1 MKPTIAKIEKE
12 ETYSSVMRDL
22 NKNNP
27 EKIPEFMRKFKDA
40 FDAAIESDIDDHQ
53 TVALMEAKTSL
64 GCDMDYRLWKFA
76 QVAMSSNDPGKVG
89 QTLASIVKIILSRV
103 PHAHQDAYANIRKK
117 LFTMSVAEIAGKD
130 LPATAGYG
138 QAITLIKTMLN
149 GYDAAFI
156 SKVLASISRHLY

>member
-1 MKPTIAKIEKE
+1 MKPTTAQIKE
-12 ETYSSVMRDL
+12 ETETYSSVMRDL
-22 NKNNP
+22 NKNDP

-40 FDAAIESDIDDHQ
+40 FDAALESDIDDHQ

-64 GCDMDYRLWKFA
+64 GCDVDYRLWKFA
-76 QVAMSSNDPGKVG
+76 QVALSNDPDKVG

-103 PHAHQDAYANIRKK
+103 PHAQQDVYANIRKQ
-117 LFTMSVAEIAGKD
+117 LFTMSVAEIAGKS

-156 SKVLASISRHLY
+156 AKVLASISRHLY